1 MDQFQLFFRDRP
13 AGPVRGSW
21 EEAARDAV
29 VAGLATWVSECPHR
43 AISWT
48 GAGQASIARVITQP
62 RSADIHRYYTACAYP
77 ERRGQCQV
85 TSG

>member
-21 EEAARDAV
+21 EEAAQDAV
-29 VAGLATWVSECPHR
+29 VAGLAHWVGSSPR
-43 AISWT
+43 TAINW
-48 GAGQASIARVITQP
+48 AGTSQASIARVITQP
-62 RSADIHRYYTACAYP
+62 KSADIHRYYTACAYP

>member
-29 VAGLATWVSECPHR
+29 AAGLATWVGSSPH
-43 AISWT
+43 T
-48 GAGQASIARVITQP
+48 GNQLGQRCQASIARVITQP